1 MKKMSNDLERKW
13 SNFLTSLENNHC
25 EEKNYFEAIKYVSDI
40 DSKTIDDEEIRE
52 KINGYIETIVQFI
65 GKHKNYYELSNVKG
79 FKKNDGSIRGRDYYY
94 YIADQQIKATVYY
107 ARYLNFIEGCEITAE
122 RDLDVR
128 VRLQNICDEHGVQL
142 DCSNKDNKVE
152 CICKSLVEHIETN
165 DFPAMKTLEKEVLE
179 QVDNQ
184 SGNFEDTDSQV
195 SNLGDNGQLTL
206 DELKSIRIELLRYG
220 EEYKISNNIDYRL
233 YMMLN
238 NMMHEIRFWGAAYQ
252 YLWHWK
258 SYKKTLYRSGLLEK
272 KDAEKK
278 QDKNDDIAVHKFM
291 KDMFQECIDHMNSPS
306 LSRHSFSENLL
317 IDVYKYLI
325 LEKEEHNALIKI
337 KDENGLCIVCKSI
350 KNEKEVE
357 FHIIK
362 GASINSIFVDGSDQD
377 FSTFIQNNKIPV
389 DYGYTV
395 EIYPQELQG
404 ETNDKGTIK
413 GMRDTLLPLYFKS
426 WGIDA
431 SLRRTKVADDKEVIT
446 YGKCY
451 SDSVK
456 LDAENKSSFIEKK
469 DGTLFSMNLKKD
481 DIIKLLLLLY
491 QKKKDSDEAIKI
503 LVGKIVNGMNYNPG
517 LKGKFKS
524 FYEGA
529 DIWRQQLIWNKS
541 DGAPFKIDINVNKDY
556 LDQMSVDARKDLKSA
571 SDTIIDKVRES
582 ISDFLTNRY
591 AYILAEDNT
600 KIEFIMSTIEYK
612 DFNFLLVSQ
621 YNEYMVNIEDPEIA
635 MLKYI
640 VFKEA

>member
-446 YGKCY
+446 YGKFY

-612 DFNFLLVSQ
+612 DFNFWLVSQ

>member
-233 YMMLN
+233 YMMIN

-291 KDMFQECIDHMNSPS
+291 KDICNYF
-306 LSRHSFSENLL
+306 L
-317 IDVYKYLI
+317 II
-325 LEKEEHNALIKI
+325 
-337 KDENGLCIVCKSI
+337 
-350 KNEKEVE
+350 
-357 FHIIK
+357 
-362 GASINSIFVDGSDQD
+362 
-377 FSTFIQNNKIPV
+377 
-389 DYGYTV
+389 
-395 EIYPQELQG
+395 
-404 ETNDKGTIK
+404 
-413 GMRDTLLPLYFKS
+413 
-426 WGIDA
+426 
-431 SLRRTKVADDKEVIT
+431 
-446 YGKCY
+446 
-451 SDSVK
+451 
-456 LDAENKSSFIEKK
+456 
-469 DGTLFSMNLKKD
+469 
-481 DIIKLLLLLY
+481 
-491 QKKKDSDEAIKI
+491 
-503 LVGKIVNGMNYNPG
+503 
-517 LKGKFKS
+517 
-524 FYEGA
+524 
-529 DIWRQQLIWNKS
+529 
-541 DGAPFKIDINVNKDY
+541 
-556 LDQMSVDARKDLKSA
+556 
-571 SDTIIDKVRES
+571 
-582 ISDFLTNRY
+582 
-591 AYILAEDNT
+591 
-600 KIEFIMSTIEYK
+600 
-612 DFNFLLVSQ
+612 
-621 YNEYMVNIEDPEIA
+621 
-635 MLKYI
+635 
-640 VFKEA
+640 

>member
-451 SDSVK
+451 LDSVK

-491 QKKKDSDEAIKI
+491 QKKKDSYEAIKI

-612 DFNFLLVSQ
+612 DFNFWLVSQ

>member
-1 MKKMSNDLERKW
+1 MSNDLERKW

-377 FSTFIQNNKIPV
+377 FSTFIQNNKIRV

-431 SLRRTKVADDKEVIT
+431 SLSRTKVADDKEVIT

-529 DIWRQQLIWNKS
+529 DIWRQQLIWNKN

-571 SDTIIDKVRES
+571 SDTIINKVRES

-612 DFNFLLVSQ
+612 DFNFWLVSQ

>member
-431 SLRRTKVADDKEVIT
+431 SLSRTKVADDKEVIT
-446 YGKCY
+446 YE
-451 SDSVK
+451 DVK
-456 LDAENKSSFIEKK
+456 QFYLDAYETLGNLLIIPAAIDNIKNRGDANGFIANNAGIVSLDKFIAATKANRFHLYNKNELYMRTIDVKYNQKLRNAIGHNDVEYETSTQKIIYIPDPKKREKK
-469 DGTLFSMNLKKD
+469 LSEYLLEFEIEALSMFQAILVISEYLYRLRELELLAKGVVPLPVEFP
-481 DIIKLLLLLY
+481 IKER
-491 QKKKDSDEAIKI
+491 KKKKI
-503 LVGKIVNGMNYNPG
+503 YPNEKCPCGSG
-517 LKGKFKS
+517 LK
-524 FYEGA
+524 
-529 DIWRQQLIWNKS
+529 
-541 DGAPFKIDINVNKDY
+541 
-556 LDQMSVDARKDLKSA
+556 
-571 SDTIIDKVRES
+571 
-582 ISDFLTNRY
+582 
-591 AYILAEDNT
+591 
-600 KIEFIMSTIEYK
+600 YK
-612 DFNFLLVSQ
+612 KCHGRL
-621 YNEYMVNIEDPEIA
+621 
-635 MLKYI
+635 
-640 VFKEA
+640 

>member
-1 MKKMSNDLERKW
+1 MSNDLERKW

-491 QKKKDSDEAIKI
+491 QKKKDSYEAIKI

-517 LKGKFKS
+517 LKGTFKS

-612 DFNFLLVSQ
+612 DFNFWLVSQ

>member
-591 AYILAEDNT
+591 VYILAEDNT

-612 DFNFLLVSQ
+612 DFNFWLVSQ

>member
-179 QVDNQ
+179 QVDQ

-612 DFNFLLVSQ
+612 DFNFWFVSQ